1 MSVVAELIAV
11 RHGGQGATMMQ
22 ETVGELEHL
31 VLLAILRLGDEA
43 YGASIF
49 EELTSHTQR
58 SILRPAVYNALRRLE
73 AKGLVRSELGA
84 PTPERGGRAKRFVHL
99 TAPGMS
105 VLHGSRRT
113 LLSLWDGVAAK
124 IDEATES

>member
-1 MSVVAELIAV
+1 M
-11 RHGGQGATMMQ
+11 AT
-22 ETVGELEHL
+22 L
-31 VLLAILRLGDEA
+31 

-99 TAPGMS
+99 TEPGMS